1 MIMKSAIFM
10 DGKKFV
16 ETEFKLEINFEKIV
30 REHFKTLFGAKT
42 IFFLIIE
49 SPPLLLENT
58 L

>member
-1 MIMKSAIFM
+1 MKSAIFM

-16 ETEFKLEINFEKIV
+16 ETEFKLEIDFEKIV